1 MHAKRSE
8 SMQRTWRRVAR
19 PRKLVFRLLALPL
32 APSHKNPHFTLQ
44 TTDNDKYVAIVSF
57 HSFASHSLPAT
68 LVPERVPVFLRA
80 SATAAGWLCWLL
92 AAGCWLLLVL
102 AWHMAPWL
110 TSHTTVYFPLDP
122 NPVSPE
128 HAVPAAFALHP
139 SIQHHKHTL
148 FCDAYRSMVVQWCC
162 TIHLCSCRLNAR
174 IFPRRRFRTRWH
186 CSQ

>member
-68 LVPERVPVFLRA
+68 SRTRARSCVPSRQRDCCWLA
-80 SATAAGWLCWLL
+80 LLAAGCWLL

-128 HAVPAAFALHP
+128 HAVPAALRFIHP
-139 SIQHHKHTL
+139 FNITNTHYSVMLTGP
-148 FCDAYRSMVVQWCC
+148 W
-162 TIHLCSCRLNAR
+162 
-174 IFPRRRFRTRWH
+174 
-186 CSQ
+186 